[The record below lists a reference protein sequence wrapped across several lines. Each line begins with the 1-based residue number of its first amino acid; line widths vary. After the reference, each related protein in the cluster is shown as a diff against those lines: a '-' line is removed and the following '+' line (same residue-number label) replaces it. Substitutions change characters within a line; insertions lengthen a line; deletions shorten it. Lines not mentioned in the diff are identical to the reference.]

1 MNICM
6 AGALGRMGRRILELA
21 AANPTIG
28 IAGAFDRP
36 ERAGESISVGH
47 ETGSPVDVPLS
58 VTATEAMNQA
68 DVIIDFTLAHV
79 CMDNVRA
86 AAATGK
92 AVVLGTTKKSS
103 NCWRIIFLSCSRP
116 TLA

>member
-21 AANPTIG
+21 AANPKIE

-36 ERAGESISVGH
+36 ERAGENISVGH
-47 ETGSPVDVPLS
+47 ESGIPVNIPLS
-58 VTATEAMNQA
+58 VTATEAMSQA

-86 AAATGK
+86 AASAGK
-92 AVVLGTTKKSS
+92 AVVLGTTGLSEYDKK
-103 NCWRIIFLSCSRP
+103 
-116 TLA
+116 